1 MAEPILRTDNF
12 THQAGHWKADSGI
25 TWLKVRILRIWDID
39 WYPGWAECSMYD
51 VFGIE
56 HRFQDKIPVFSARE
70 LLLTDIPCD
79 GAIRCVSI
87 QKNADGTVIVDTGL
101 PDGVESLAG
110 KRLFSV
116 FSNQLADG
124 EVFYERSDPEN

>member
-1 MAEPILRTDNF
+1 MAEPILRTDNL
-12 THQAGHWKADSGI
+12 TRKASYEKAGTGM

-56 HRFQDKIPVFSARE
+56 HRFQDKIPVFSARQ

-79 GAIRCVSI
+79 GAIRCVRT
-87 QKNADGTVIVDTGL
+87 KENTDGTVIVDTGL
-101 PDGVESLAG
+101 PDGVKSLAG
-110 KRLFSV
+110 QHLFSV
-116 FSNQLADG
+116 FPNQLADG
-124 EVFYERSDPEN
+124 EVFYE